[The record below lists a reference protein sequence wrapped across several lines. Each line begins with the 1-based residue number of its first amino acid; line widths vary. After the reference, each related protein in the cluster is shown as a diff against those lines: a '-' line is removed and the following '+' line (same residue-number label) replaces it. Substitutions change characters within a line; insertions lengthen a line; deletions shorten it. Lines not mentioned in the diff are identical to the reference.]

1 MTTVPPSLLAQLAP
15 LSRDGVRCRVALA
28 PLTSFRIGGPAEVLL
43 TVTSLDDLTTAL
55 TLLREWQVPFLIL
68 GGGSNVLVS
77 DAGVPGV
84 VLINRCRGIRWAVT
98 ADPPTVTAESG
109 VLLAGLARSA
119 IRRGLAGLTWA
130 VHVPG
135 TVGGAVVGNAGAH
148 GGAIADNLYQ
158 VTLWQDGAVVAV
170 PAADLDLGY
179 RSSRLKAMPPATRPV
194 VLTASFHL
202 GHGDIAAEEAAAA
215 AYTAYR
221 RRTQPVAQSAG
232 SIFKNP
238 PTGTAPTAGYLIEAA
253 GLKGHRIGGAGV
265 STRHANF
272 IINHGDATAAD
283 VVRLMNHVR
292 RTVWD
297 RFGILLEP
305 EIQLVGDWSAGPR
318 LEAVPGAEDGAGML
332 AYGSDELTPI
342 SR

>member
-1 MTTVPPSLLAQLAP
+1 MTSVPPSLLAQLAP
-15 LSRDGVRCRVALA
+15 LSRDGIRCRVALA

-43 TVTSLDDLTTAL
+43 TVTSLGELTTAL

-84 VLINRCRGIRWAVT
+84 VLINRCRGIHWALT
-98 ADPPTVTAESG
+98 AEPPTVTAESG

-158 VTLWQDGAVVAV
+158 VTLWQDGAVVEV
-170 PAADLDLGY
+170 PAADLELRY
-179 RSSRLKAMPPATRPV
+179 RSSRLKALPAAIRPV
-194 VLTASFHL
+194 VLTATFHL
-202 GHGDIAAEEAAAA
+202 SHGDSAAEEAAAA

-221 RRTQPVAQSAG
+221 RRTQPTAQSAG

-238 PTGTAPTAGYLIEAA
+238 PAGTAPAAGYLIEAA
-253 GLKGHRIGGAGV
+253 GLKGYRLGGAGV

-272 IINHGDATAAD
+272 IINHGNATAAD
-283 VVRLMNHVR
+283 VVRLMNHIR
-292 RTVWD
+292 RIVWE

-305 EIQLVGDWSAGPR
+305 EIQFVGDWSAGPW
-318 LEAVPGAEDGAGML
+318 LEEVTGTTENSEMFAHN
-332 AYGSDELTPI
+332 SK
-342 SR
+342 R